1 MLPFW
6 QMLCRIT
13 GMSKPSFITAM
24 RAAFLGSSRSGG
36 PCANVIPMQLLR
48 PEGQRDYLLALPGKP
63 PTGKRPL
70 VVILHGGGASAKQV
84 LGMAFPPSP
93 LSVWLEIAEREGVI
107 VAAADAGKGGWNDC
121 FASDERVAKKDDVA
135 FIGAVIDDAIARH
148 GADADRVHVI
158 GVSRGGLLAYRVAVE
173 IPYKLAA
180 FSALLACM
188 PPPGRA
194 AKPTVALP
202 ALILGCTHDPFMP
215 YEGGKRLLTLG
226 FLEPMMGIEDSA
238 RVWREL
244 AGLADTPVVEEL
256 APEDG
261 KGRTR
266 ATRFLWGQATGPQVA
281 LYRIDR
287 GGHAEPS
294 RLKRYPELI
303 NRLVGPQNGD
313 LEIAEA
319 AWDFLKEKRRAA
331 S

>member
-1 MLPFW
+1 
-6 QMLCRIT
+6 
-13 GMSKPSFITAM
+13 M
-24 RAAFLGSSRSGG
+24 RAAFLGSSHSAG
-36 PCANVIPMQLLR
+36 PCAAVTPVQLQR
-48 PEGQRDYLLALPGKP
+48 PEGQRDYLLALPRKP
-63 PTGKRPL
+63 PSGKRPL
-70 VVILHGGGASAKQV
+70 VVILHGAGASAKQV

-107 VAAADAGKGGWNDC
+107 VAAADAGKGGWSDC
-121 FASDERVAKKDDVA
+121 FAGDERVAKKDDVA
-135 FIGAVIDDAIARH
+135 FIGAIIDDAIARH
-148 GADADRVHVI
+148 GADPGRVHVI
-158 GVSRGGLLAYRVAVE
+158 GVSRGGLMAYRVAAE
-173 IPYKLAA
+173 IPQRLAA

-194 AKPTVALP
+194 RQPTVALP

-226 FLEPMMGIEDSA
+226 ILEPMMGIEASA

-244 AGLADTPVVEEL
+244 AGLADAPLVE
-256 APEDG
+256 AMTRADG
-261 KGRTR
+261 RGRTR
-266 ATRFLWGQATGPQVA
+266 ATRFLWGEAGGPQVA
-281 LYRIDR
+281 LYRIDG

-313 LEIAEA
+313 FDIAEV
-319 AWDFLKEKRRAA
+319 AWDFFRDKRRGERAGSRAA